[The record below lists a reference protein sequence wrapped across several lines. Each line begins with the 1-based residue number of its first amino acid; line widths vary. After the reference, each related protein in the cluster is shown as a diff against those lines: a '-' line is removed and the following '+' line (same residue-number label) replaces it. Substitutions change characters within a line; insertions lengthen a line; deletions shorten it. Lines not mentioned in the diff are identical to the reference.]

1 MSGAMVG
8 PDGGAAEKI
17 ERTLDGTLWHAFC
30 DVLRDAG
37 ETILRPEVPRDP
49 LDRAEGYRY
58 LTRILRLALEMNV
71 ENAEPRTPRLA
82 LGCRPDVKLG
92 CDNPDSYYL
101 TAPLHGD
108 FEYRI
113 RGRLGTVPYL
123 SFGAYYGGMGS
134 PRSGCSGSLEAGQ
147 LETDG
152 EGRFEI
158 LASAK
163 RKAGNWLAL
172 DAEAGP
178 HQLVVRQTFLR
189 RAEETVA
196 ELAIERLGG
205 ERGAPP
211 LDAAAFHD
219 RLLAAARYVKGNT
232 ALFAD
237 WARDFQAHP
246 NEARPL
252 DVSRAQGDPNLFYLQ
267 GYWTLAPEEA
277 LLLEFRPPDCDY
289 WNFQLNNYWLESL
302 DHRDHRIDCN
312 GAAARP
318 EADGRVR
325 LVVAHRDPDH
335 PNWIETAGHA
345 RGTMGLR
352 VVKGREKPEVVQR
365 VVPFAA
371 IPRFTGSR

>member
-1 MSGAMVG
+1 MDARVERTVSGA
-8 PDGGAAEKI
+8 
-17 ERTLDGTLWHAFC
+17 LWGEFC
-30 DVLRDAG
+30 EILKSAG
-37 ETILRPEVPRDP
+37 EVVLRPEVPSDP

-58 LTRILRLALEMNV
+58 LTRILRLALEMHV

-82 LGCRPDVKLG
+82 LGCRPDIKLG

-108 FEYRI
+108 HDYRI
-113 RGRLGTVPYL
+113 RGRLGTVPVL

-134 PRSGCSGSLEAGQ
+134 PRSGCSGSLERSQ
-147 LETDG
+147 LAVDDD
-152 EGRFEI
+152 GRFEI
-158 LASAK
+158 RLSAK
-163 RKAGNWLAL
+163 PGPGNWIAL
-172 DAEAGP
+172 DPEAGP
-178 HQLVVRQTFLR
+178 HQLVVRQTFTDR
-189 RAEETVA
+189 RRETVA
-196 ELAIERLGG
+196 ELELERVGG

-237 WARDFQAHP
+237 WARDFQQHP

-252 DVSRAQGDPNLFYLQ
+252 DVSRAQGDPSLFYLQ
-267 GYWTLAPEEA
+267 GYWSLAPDEA
-277 LLLEFRPPDCDY
+277 LLIELRPPACDY

-302 DHRDHRIDCN
+302 DYRDHRIDLN
-312 GAAARP
+312 GAAAMP

-325 LVVAHRDPDH
+325 IVVAHRDPGH
-335 PNWIETAGHA
+335 PNWIDTAAHP

-352 VVKGREKPEVVQR
+352 IVKGREQPVVEQR
-365 VVPFAA
+365 VVRFDA
-371 IPRFTGSR
+371 IPPFSGRR